1 MGMLLTVFV
10 LLLGIGLAVFGVRA
24 LLRWQG
30 GWRWAALV
38 PLLLVLGV
46 VLNIVLGIRAD
57 PTSHNLWPVEV
68 LGVIVLASAVLG
80 LIELGR
86 SARRRLSHSRRG

>member
-1 MGMLLTVFV
+1 MGILFTLFV
-10 LLLGIGLAVFGVRA
+10 LLLGIGLAAFGVRA

-30 GWRWAALV
+30 GWRWAALA

-46 VLNIVLGIRAD
+46 GLNIVLGLRAD
-57 PTSHNLWPVEV
+57 PTSHNLWPFEV
-68 LGVIVLASAVLG
+68 VGAIVLASAVLG

-86 SARRRLSHSRRG
+86 IAGERLAHARRG